1 VDGDDV
7 PAAAE
12 EREHGVGGMRRV
24 IAQADVVRGAF
35 EVLPRATRVCEE
47 LDCLD
52 ALLKIASGMVAWD
65 GEEEMGLEKRKVLAY
80 CCAVLPL
87 YSCVTSAFTTPGARH
102 ATASAGR

>member
-1 VDGDDV
+1 M

-80 CCAVLPL
+80 CCAVLLL
-87 YSCVTSAFTTPGARH
+87 YDCFYYSGARH